1 MATTLEPDGRRA
13 RSLRTKRRIV
23 DAATRLFVER
33 GYVATTIE
41 AVADAAGVAV
51 QTVYYVFGIKRNLL
65 AAALDAHIAGD
76 LDATPIVDR
85 PWIDELAAAPDAASA
100 IGILVDSAVAILA
113 RAAPMYEVVR
123 RASADPEVG
132 QLLAENRRARRAD
145 QRQLVEILERTGQLP
160 AGGDLDQ
167 SADVVYALLNEEVF
181 QLLTVDCGWE
191 TGRFRAW
198 AKGLLLQQLTA
209 PPTAR

>member
-13 RSLRTKRRIV
+13 RSLRTRRRIV

-33 GYVATTIE
+33 GYVATTVE
-41 AVADAAGVAV
+41 AVAEAAGVAV
-51 QTVYYVFGIKRNLL
+51 QTVYYVFGTKQHLL

-85 PWIDELAAAPDAASA
+85 PWIDELAAGPDAASA
-100 IGILVDSAVAILA
+100 IEILVDSAVAILA

-123 RASADPEVG
+123 RAAADPEVG
-132 QLLAENRRARRAD
+132 QLLTENRRARRTD
-145 QRQLVEILERTGQLP
+145 QRQLVEILGATGQLP
-160 AGGDLDQ
+160 EGVDLDQ
-167 SADVVYALLNEEVF
+167 SADVVYAILNEEVF

-191 TGRFRAW
+191 TARFRSW
-198 AKGLLLQQLTA
+198 ATGLLLQQLTA
-209 PPTAR
+209 PPRAR

>member
-23 DAATRLFVER
+23 DAATRLFIER

-191 TGRFRAW
+191 TDRFRAW